1 MEITDVVSKCLNHL
15 EVKYDV
21 PWWDIKKWKSDESYE
36 FVTKLIENHPEDKVL
51 KDLQSSFVK
60 IIKQIIIYNF
70 SKYIRVI

>member
-1 MEITDVVSKCLNHL
+1 MEITELVSKGLNHL

-51 KDLQSSFVK
+51 KDLQSSLDSISQDDYVT
-60 IIKQIIIYNF
+60 
-70 SKYIRVI
+70 SVEKYSEL

>member
-21 PWWDIKKWKSDESYE
+21 PWWDIKKWKSDELYE

-51 KDLQSSFVK
+51 KDLQSSLDSISQDDYVT
-60 IIKQIIIYNF
+60 
-70 SKYIRVI
+70 SVEKYSEL